1 MLANPLSTVPD
12 SADRLL
18 LSARQLCVQ
27 ADGRT
32 LLDRIDL
39 DLHEG
44 EIVTVI
50 GPNGA
55 GKTTLLKALLGLV
68 APSAGSVT
76 RSAQLRIGYMPQK
89 LSLNPLLPITVQ
101 RFLRQTG
108 AGNVAIAEAL
118 AETGVSG
125 LQQQSLHKVSG
136 GELQRV
142 LLARALLRQPRL
154 LVLDEPAQGV
164 DVCGQ
169 ADLYRLIARLRER
182 HACGVLLVSHDL
194 HLVMAATDTV
204 ICLNQ
209 HICCQGHPEHV
220 SQHPEYLQ
228 LFGRQIAE
236 DIAIYTHHHDHD
248 HDLHGNVS
256 GSCQHGTPVHIH
268 GPGCRHD

>member
-1 MLANPLSTVPD
+1 MSTQTISVD

-18 LSARQLCVQ
+18 LSARDICVH
-27 ADGRT
+27 ADGKQ
-32 LLDRIDL
+32 LLDHIHL

-55 GKTTLLKALLGLV
+55 GKTTLLKTLLGLIQ
-68 APSAGSVT
+68 PSKGILT
-76 RSAQLRIGYMPQK
+76 RADTLRVGYMPQK

-101 RFLRQTG
+101 RFLRQT
-108 AGNVAIAEAL
+108 AADAAAISRTL
-118 AETGVSG
+118 IETGVAD
-125 LQQQSLHKVSG
+125 LLHQSLHKISG

-142 LLARALLRQPRL
+142 LLARALLRKPEL

-169 ADLYRLIARLRER
+169 ADLYRLIADVRNRY
-182 HACGVLLVSHDL
+182 HCGVLLVSHDL

-209 HICCQGHPEHV
+209 HICCHGHPEHV

-228 LFGRQIAE
+228 LFGKQIAD
-236 DIAIYTHHHDHD
+236 DIAVYTHHHDHD
-248 HDLHGNVS
+248 HDVHGNV
-256 GSCQHGTPVHIH
+256 HK
-268 GPGCRHD
+268 GCMHD